1 MPGPP
6 SRCCT
11 AACNLESS
19 EQTLCSLVIFD
30 CKYLH
35 TRDWARYIQA
45 QCLVWMPLCSSLH
58 SNPASCIFPLVSDSL
73 TAPCITQRRL
83 SQIKQSCPA
92 AISASRAGLALL
104 FCLQAPDSRE
114 GPRRARYGILSSIG
128 AEMPCRTD
136 IITWQHRASKFHLRE
151 EKETNKQKQ
160 REKKCYQNKIW
171 PKILQR
177 QVLERVHMGWILQ
190 VFCHWN

>member
-1 MPGPP
+1 
-6 SRCCT
+6 
-11 AACNLESS
+11 
-19 EQTLCSLVIFD
+19 
-30 CKYLH
+30 
-35 TRDWARYIQA
+35 
-45 QCLVWMPLCSSLH
+45 MPLCSSPH
-58 SNPASCIFPLVSDSL
+58 SNPASCIFPLTSDGL

-114 GPRRARYGILSSIG
+114 GPRRARHGILSSIG

-136 IITWQHRASKFHLRE
+136 IITRQHRARKFHLHEGKR
-151 EKETNKQKQ
+151 NKQKQ
-160 REKKCYQNKIW
+160 KKKKCYQNKIW

-177 QVLERVHMGWILQ
+177 QILKRVHIGWILP